1 MHQINILEIE
11 WVYSIYSAT
20 FLCTAL
26 WSLDGSLFLLDFLL
40 SPPLWECFVF
50 AVGHLLHP
58 PPSIL
63 CALLHKI
70 SGTWLVC
77 LLSQIRTAH
86 MVLSCRVVCRT
97 PHLLQNEWPGEA
109 VLYLVEEFKILT
121 YCLLSSIFLFNC
133 AHYVLRI
140 NTAYYRKSKSSV
152 RNKTCLYF
160 SYLPRFKSTRWKCT
174 CRKDRWR
181 IRCFICFS

>member
-1 MHQINILEIE
+1 M
-11 WVYSIYSAT
+11 
-20 FLCTAL
+20 
-26 WSLDGSLFLLDFLL
+26 SLFYLFCNFSLYSFVKFRWLIIPSWFLAL
-40 SPPLWECFVF
+40 SLPLWECFVF

-77 LLSQIRTAH
+77 LLSQIRRAH

-109 VLYLVEEFKILT
+109 VLYLVDEFKILT
-121 YCLLSSIFLFNC
+121 YCLLPTIFLFNC
-133 AHYVLRI
+133 APYVLCI

-160 SYLPRFKSTRWKCT
+160 SYLPRFKLTQGENAPVGKT
-174 CRKDRWR
+174 DEE
-181 IRCFICFS
+181 